1 MRGLLEQLHKGDR
14 VTGIIPTGIETTVT
28 RKQLLDYREAEE
40 QRLREQ
46 WAKEKESED
55 DTSK

>member
-1 MRGLLEQLHKGDR
+1 M
-14 VTGIIPTGIETTVT
+14 TGIIPTGIETTVT
-28 RKQLLDYREAEE
+28 RKQLLDFRKVEE

-46 WAKEKESED
+46 WAKEKESEH

>member
-1 MRGLLEQLHKGDR
+1 M
-14 VTGIIPTGIETTVT
+14 TGIIPTGIETTIT
-28 RKQLLDYREAEE
+28 RKQLLDFRKVEE

-46 WAKEKESED
+46 WAKEKESEN

>member
-1 MRGLLEQLHKGDR
+1 M
-14 VTGIIPTGIETTVT
+14 TGIIPTGIETTVT
-28 RKQLLDYREAEE
+28 RKQLLDFREAEE
-40 QRLREQ
+40 QRLREK

>member
-1 MRGLLEQLHKGDR
+1 M
-14 VTGIIPTGIETTVT
+14 TGIIPTGIETTIT
-28 RKQLLDYREAEE
+28 RKQLLDFREAEE

-46 WAKEKESED
+46 WAKEKESEN